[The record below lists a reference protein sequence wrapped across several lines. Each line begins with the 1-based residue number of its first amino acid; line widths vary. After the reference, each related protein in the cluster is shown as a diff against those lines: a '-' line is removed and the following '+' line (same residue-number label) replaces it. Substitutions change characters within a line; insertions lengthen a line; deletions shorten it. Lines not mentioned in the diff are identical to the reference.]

1 MAKRWAFIMWFG
13 CCLFLANSIA
23 KSQATFKAVLSPDK
37 IGAQQAT
44 QLTFSIS
51 GYSNIEHIY
60 PPSFNNVEIVSGP
73 SHLTETNTING
84 KLNRK
89 FSLRFVIKPR
99 RLGKIRFSAAKAV
112 VDGKTIFSNPVTL
125 FVSENLDEQAYDN
138 GEEDMVLYEN
148 EDPLEKIKKNMF
160 LKLKV
165 NTQSVFV
172 GEPVYAEFFLYSR
185 LKSHSRLSKNPSFNG
200 FSVVDVPVLENAEDE
215 PKKIDGKWYHLYP
228 VIKTQL
234 YPLQPG
240 VFPIESVE
248 LQNNVEFVYDKS
260 QKSRGSF
267 SLSDKSVKVYSST
280 MASAPLSITVKPLP
294 EKGRPEDY
302 SGAVGEFKLSGALQS
317 TRMTTD
323 DEGKLQVELSGEG
336 NFQMITP
343 PFVSWP
349 AGIEGFE
356 PRVTDKLDVNEVPVK
371 GKKIFDFVFNVSHPG
386 EYVIPPIVFSYFN
399 PVNQVYEQALTGS
412 FKLIVDKGNREPE
425 NIIGDR
431 RKSTTSSINYL
442 VGIIGVVGAVALFFL
457 LRAIRRDYRKEQVE
471 HHMPDVGEVVKLSS
485 VFQHD
490 TFEQS
495 KLMLDDD
502 TGYLFFNTLKNEL
515 IFFLKKN
522 FSIPEE
528 IFAVDRL
535 HFYMDKKSIPNDLIL
550 EVEKILK
557 EIEWH
562 LYTPADNV
570 ADKREI
576 YLRVDLLVNKI
587 NMELSKQV

>member
-1 MAKRWAFIMWFG
+1 MTKRWAFIMWFVG
-13 CCLFLANSIA
+13 CLFLANSIA

-60 PPSFNNVEIVSGP
+60 PPSFNDVEIVSGP

-84 KLNRK
+84 KLKRK
-89 FSLRFVIKPR
+89 FSLGFVIKPR
-99 RLGKIRFSAAKAV
+99 HLGKIRFSAAKAV

-125 FVSENLDEQAYDN
+125 FVSENLDEPAYDN

-148 EDPLEKIKKNMF
+148 EDPHKKIKENMF

-200 FSVVDVPVLENAEDE
+200 FSVIDVPVLENAEDE
-215 PKKIDGKWYHLYP
+215 PQKIGGKWYHLYP
-228 VIKTQL
+228 IIKTQL

-267 SLSDKSVKVYSST
+267 SLSNESAKGYSST
-280 MASAPLSITVKPLP
+280 MASEPLSITVKPLP

-302 SGAVGEFKLSGALQS
+302 SGAVGRFKLSGALQN
-317 TRMTTD
+317 TQMTTD

-336 NFQMITP
+336 NLQMITP
-343 PFVSWP
+343 PVVSWP

-356 PRVTDKLDVNEVPVK
+356 PRVTDKVDVNEVPVK
-371 GKKIFDFVFNVSHPG
+371 GKKIFDFVFNVSRPG
-386 EYVIPPIVFSYFN
+386 EYVIPPVVFYYFN
-399 PVNQVYEQALTGS
+399 PKNQAYEQTLTGP
-412 FKLIVDKGNREPE
+412 FKLIVVKGNGAPE
-425 NIIGDR
+425 NITGDR
-431 RKSTTSSINYL
+431 RKSKTSSMSYL
-442 VGIIGVVGAVALFFL
+442 VGIIGMAGAIALFFL

-471 HHMPDVGEVVKLSS
+471 HHVPDVVEVVKLPS
-485 VFQHD
+485 VFLHD
-490 TFEQS
+490 TLEQS
-495 KLMLDDD
+495 KLLLDGD
-502 TGYLFFNTLKNEL
+502 TGYHFFNTLKNEF

-528 IFAVDRL
+528 IFVVDRL

-550 EVEKILK
+550 ETEKVLK
-557 EIEWH
+557 EIEWY

-570 ADKREI
+570 VDKREI
-576 YLRVDLLVNKI
+576 YSRADLLI
-587 NMELSKQV
+587 NEINRELSK